1 MKLVDKGET
10 VASNKENIY
19 ILDVTYYFLD
29 KQKSNT
35 KSDVSA
41 HEGDKEWIQN
51 FNWETWSE
59 ETTLET

>member
-1 MKLVDKGET
+1 MNDRRTLRVSKMKLVDKGET

-41 HEGDKEWIQN
+41 HEGDKE
-51 FNWETWSE
+51 
-59 ETTLET
+59 

>member
-1 MKLVDKGET
+1 MLCMNDRRTLRVSKMKLVDKGET

-41 HEGDKEWIQN
+41 HEGDKE
-51 FNWETWSE
+51 
-59 ETTLET
+59 